1 MKRELFKTIVSDIL
15 SDDFFSDCKF
25 VKSENTFVIRDGE
38 KFVSTELDHWR
49 DYEDE
54 SCVIRPVYGRRF
66 DILAKWFEKYDV
78 IIPLKL
84 QRLSPQIMR
93 YNNGTEDE
101 REITFKYDFSDYEE
115 KFPQLCSTLK
125 ENLSD
130 MCDEYATLNDF
141 YNKIVV
147 PQIKGEEEL
156 PEAGADWIFIYLTLG
171 FLVDKDNYPTLKK
184 KVLERAEWLL
194 HHHELNVAK
203 YYDRMDEI
211 ISYME
216 NNVKL

>member
-25 VKSENTFVIRDGE
+25 VKSENKFVIRDGE
-38 KFVSTELDHWR
+38 KFVSAELEHWR

-54 SCVIRPVYGRRF
+54 ACVIRPLYGRHF
-66 DILAKWFEKYDV
+66 DVLSKWFEKFCV
-78 IIPLKL
+78 RKL
-84 QRLSPQIMR
+84 MYQRLDPHIMFD
-93 YNNGTEDE
+93 NEDFGQE
-101 REITFKYDFSDYEE
+101 TEITFKYDFSDYEE
-115 KFPQLCSTLK
+115 KFPQLCFTLK

-130 MCDEYATLNDF
+130 MCEEYATLNDF
-141 YNKIVV
+141 YSKIVV

-156 PEAGADWIFIYLTLG
+156 PEAGANWIFEYLTLG
-171 FLVDKDNYPTLKK
+171 YLVDRDNYPTLKK

-194 HHHELNVAK
+194 HHHELNVAE

>member
-1 MKRELFKTIVSDIL
+1 MKKDLFNTIVSDIL
-15 SDDFFSDCKF
+15 SDDFFSGYKF
-25 VKSENTFVIRDGE
+25 TRLKNMLLLSNGNEFVCA
-38 KFVSTELDHWR
+38 ELEHWR

-54 SCVIRPVYGRRF
+54 SCVIRPIYGRHF

-84 QRLSPQIMR
+84 QRSSLQIMR
-93 YNNGTEDE
+93 YNQGPEEE

-115 KFPQLCSTLK
+115 KFPQLCSKLK
-125 ENLSD
+125 ENITELYE
-130 MCDEYATLNDF
+130 EYATLNDF

-147 PQIKGEEEL
+147 PEITGEREL
-156 PEAGADWIFIYLTLG
+156 PNTGANWMFVYLTLG
-171 FLVDKDNYPTLKK
+171 FLIDRDNYPTLKVK
-184 KVLERAEWLL
+184 ILERAEWLL
-194 HHHELNVAK
+194 NHHELSVAE

>member
-1 MKRELFKTIVSDIL
+1 MQSSRAKLFMPFDAMKGL
-15 SDDFFSDCKF
+15 SS
-25 VKSENTFVIRDGE
+25 
-38 KFVSTELDHWR
+38 
-49 DYEDE
+49 
-54 SCVIRPVYGRRF
+54 
-66 DILAKWFEKYDV
+66 A
-78 IIPLKL
+78 LK
-84 QRLSPQIMR
+84 R
-93 YNNGTEDE
+93 
-101 REITFKYDFSDYEE
+101 
-115 KFPQLCSTLK
+115 
-125 ENLSD
+125 
-130 MCDEYATLNDF
+130 
-141 YNKIVV
+141 
-147 PQIKGEEEL
+147 EEEL

>member
-15 SDDFFSDCKF
+15 SDDFFSGCKF
-25 VKSENTFVIRDGE
+25 VKSVNTFVIRDGE

-54 SCVIRPVYGRRF
+54 SCVIRPIYGMHF
-66 DILAKWFEKYDV
+66 DILAKWFEKFSVVKIQY
-78 IIPLKL
+78 
-84 QRLSPQIMR
+84 QRLNPHIMFG
-93 YNNGTEDE
+93 NESFGQEDE
-101 REITFKYDFSDYEE
+101 ISFKYDFSDYEE
-115 KFPQLCSTLK
+115 KFQLLLPMLKKNVSTIAVQ
-125 ENLSD
+125 
-130 MCDEYATLNDF
+130 YATLNDY

-147 PQIKGEEEL
+147 PEITGEKEL
-156 PEAGADWIFIYLTLG
+156 PDGGANWVFRYLTLG
-171 FLVDKDNYPTLKK
+171 FLVDRENYPMLKDK
-184 KVLERAEWLL
+184 ILERVEWM
-194 HHHELNVAK
+194 HGRKEPNIEC

>member
-25 VKSENTFVIRDGE
+25 VKSENKFVIRDGE
-38 KFVSTELDHWR
+38 KFVSAELEHWR

-54 SCVIRPVYGRRF
+54 ACVIRPLYGRHF
-66 DILAKWFEKYDV
+66 DVLSKWFEKYCV
-78 IIPLKL
+78 RKL
-84 QRLSPQIMR
+84 LYQRLGSHIMFD
-93 YNNGTEDE
+93 NEDFGQE
-101 REITFKYDFSDYEE
+101 TEITFKYDFSDYEE
-115 KFPQLCSTLK
+115 KFQQLLPMLK
-125 ENLSD
+125 NNISIIVEKYS
-130 MCDEYATLNDF
+130 TLNDF
-141 YNKIVV
+141 YNKIVIH
-147 PQIKGEEEL
+147 QIKGEEEL

>member
-15 SDDFFSDCKF
+15 SDDFFSDYKF
-25 VKSENTFVIRDGE
+25 TRLKNMLLLRNDDGFVCA
-38 KFVSTELDHWR
+38 ELDHWR

-54 SCVIRPVYGRRF
+54 SCVIRPIYGRHF

-78 IIPLKL
+78 IPLNF
-84 QRLSPQIMR
+84 QRSSLQIMR
-93 YNNGTEDE
+93 YNKGSEEDQ
-101 REITFKYDFSDYEE
+101 EITFKYNFSDYEE

-130 MCDEYATLNDF
+130 MCEEYATLNDF
-141 YNKIVV
+141 YSKIVV

-156 PEAGADWIFIYLTLG
+156 PEAGANWIFEYLTLG
-171 FLVDKDNYPTLKK
+171 YLVDRDNYPTLKK

-194 HHHELNVAK
+194 HHHELNVAE

>member
-15 SDDFFSDCKF
+15 SDDFFSDYKF
-25 VKSENTFVIRDGE
+25 TRLKNMLLLRNDDGFVCA
-38 KFVSTELDHWR
+38 ELDHWR

-54 SCVIRPVYGRRF
+54 SCVIRPIYGRHF

-78 IIPLKL
+78 IPLNF
-84 QRLSPQIMR
+84 QRSSLQIMR
-93 YNNGTEDE
+93 YNKGSEEDQ
-101 REITFKYDFSDYEE
+101 EITFKYNFSDYEE

-194 HHHELNVAK
+194 HHHELSVAE

>member
-1 MKRELFKTIVSDIL
+1 MKKELFKTIISDL
-15 SDDFFSDCKF
+15 KTDKFFSDYKF
-25 VKSENTFVIRDGE
+25 TRLKNMLLLRNDDGFVCA
-38 KFVSTELDHWR
+38 ELDHWR

-54 SCVIRPVYGRRF
+54 SCVIRPIYGRHF

-78 IIPLKL
+78 IPLNF
-84 QRLSPQIMR
+84 QRTSLQIMR
-93 YNNGTEDE
+93 YNKGSEE
-101 REITFKYDFSDYEE
+101 EQEITFKYDFSDYEE
-115 KFPQLCSTLK
+115 KFPQLCFTLK

-130 MCDEYATLNDF
+130 MCEEYASLNDF

-171 FLVDKDNYPTLKK
+171 FLVDNDNYPTLKK

-194 HHHELNVAK
+194 HHHELNVAD
-203 YYDRMDEI
+203 YYDRLDEI

>member
-1 MKRELFKTIVSDIL
+1 MLLLRN
-15 SDDFFSDCKF
+15 DDGF
-25 VKSENTFVIRDGE
+25 VCA
-38 KFVSTELDHWR
+38 ELDHWR

-54 SCVIRPVYGRRF
+54 SCVIRPIYGRHF

-78 IIPLKL
+78 IPLNF
-84 QRLSPQIMR
+84 QRSSLQIMR
-93 YNNGTEDE
+93 YNKGSEEDQ
-101 REITFKYDFSDYEE
+101 EITFKYNFSDYEE
-115 KFPQLCSTLK
+115 KFLQLCSTLK

-130 MCDEYATLNDF
+130 MCEEYATLNDF
-141 YNKIVV
+141 YSKIVV

-156 PEAGADWIFIYLTLG
+156 PEAGANWIFEYLTLG
-171 FLVDKDNYPTLKK
+171 YLVDRDNYPTLKK

-194 HHHELNVAK
+194 HHHELNVAE